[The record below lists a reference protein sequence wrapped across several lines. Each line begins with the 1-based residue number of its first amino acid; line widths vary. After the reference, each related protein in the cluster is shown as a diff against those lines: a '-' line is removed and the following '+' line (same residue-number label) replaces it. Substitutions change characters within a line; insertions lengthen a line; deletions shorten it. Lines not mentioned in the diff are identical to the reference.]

1 MRRPGI
7 LQEILNKDYE
17 EESSP
22 PVIHHS
28 KTAMGFWFVRF
39 FLLFFFALLL
49 CSLFLV
55 HVDWGHIFS
64 VMTFPFHC
72 LSILDN
78 LGKIVISVVVV
89 VEFFMS
95 YTVACLSDPLC
106 GMFRVFSN
114 FDP

>member
-17 EESSP
+17 EESSS
-22 PVIHHS
+22 PVTHHS
-28 KTAMGFWFVRF
+28 KTAMGFWFVC
-39 FLLFFFALLL
+39 LFFAFLL

-89 VEFFMS
+89 EFFMS

>member
-17 EESSP
+17 EESSS
-22 PVIHHS
+22 PVTHHS
-28 KTAMGFWFVRF
+28 KTAMGFWFVWF
-39 FLLFFFALLL
+39 FFFFFAFLL

-89 VEFFMS
+89 EFFMS

>member
-17 EESSP
+17 EESSSPVTP
-22 PVIHHS
+22 PLQDSH
-28 KTAMGFWFVRF
+28 GFLVLF
-39 FLLFFFALLL
+39 FFFALLV

-55 HVDWGHIFS
+55 HVDWGPVFS
-64 VMTFPFHC
+64 VMTFSFHC
-72 LSILDN
+72 LSVLDN
-78 LGKIVISVVVV
+78 LGKIVIFVVVV
-89 VEFFMS
+89 GFFMS
-95 YTVACLSDPLC
+95 YTVVCLSDPLC